1 MAKIKKWVVHIVMDD
16 VSGVVDI
23 PKKCA
28 NFLTVSRKF
37 GLCLKLKELEGRQ
50 RKKTLTIRKH

>member
-1 MAKIKKWVVHIVMDD
+1 MDD

-23 PKKCA
+23 SKKCA